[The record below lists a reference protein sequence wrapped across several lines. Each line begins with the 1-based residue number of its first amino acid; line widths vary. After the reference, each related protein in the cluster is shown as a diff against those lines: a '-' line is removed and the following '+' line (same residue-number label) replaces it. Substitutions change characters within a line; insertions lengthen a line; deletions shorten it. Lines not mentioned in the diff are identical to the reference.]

1 MGLTAVALL
10 TSMVFA
16 EVLTRTF
23 LPRPGFE
30 SIPDQLSIIPH
41 PTRGYTYSPN
51 LPGINS
57 WGLRDDPIG
66 TGETVHILAVGDS
79 FTVGGGVRREEAW
92 PAQLE
97 LLLNS
102 ASVLPYRI
110 RVVNAG
116 VSAYSL
122 TQIRVLTG
130 ELAEELKPRIIV
142 VGLYTSRYWRIN
154 DPYVYFHGMA
164 VRKSD
169 MPNIKVVKGGMI
181 LTPFESGSLRSL
193 DFFLADHFYFG
204 AYILRESGAAVEKVT
219 SYFDKE
225 PLQPS
230 HSDIE
235 KLLEPLLKELEK
247 IHDLC
252 VASNRPL
259 VVLLINDQEE
269 DGHFKE
275 IEKQYNEVVKS
286 FCRRFGV
293 MVVDPLPVF
302 EESANGRP
310 IFRLE
315 NDHHW
320 SSLAHQVAAKE
331 LLRFLVKENVLTG
344 AFGPSHENN
353 SPTK

>member
-1 MGLTAVALL
+1 M
-10 TSMVFA
+10 
-16 EVLTRTF
+16 RK
-23 LPRPGFE
+23 
-30 SIPDQLSIIPH
+30 
-41 PTRGYTYSPN
+41 
-51 LPGINS
+51 
-57 WGLRDDPIG
+57 
-66 TGETVHILAVGDS
+66 
-79 FTVGGGVRREEAW
+79 EEAW
-92 PAQLE
+92 PAQLQ
-97 LLLNS
+97 LLINS
-102 ASVLPYRI
+102 ASVLPYRV

-130 ELAEELKPRIIV
+130 ELAEEFKPRIIV
-142 VGLYTSRYWRIN
+142 VGLYSSRYWRIN

-169 MPNIKVVKGGMI
+169 TPNIRLVKGGMI

-204 AYILRESGAAVEKVT
+204 AYILRESDSAVEQVR

-225 PLQPS
+225 PPQPS

-247 IHDLC
+247 IRDLC
-252 VASNRPL
+252 VASNRHL
-259 VVLLINDQEE
+259 VVLLINEQEK

-286 FCRRFGV
+286 FCRRSGV
-293 MVVDPLPVF
+293 AVVDPLPVF
-302 EESANGRP
+302 EESSNGRP
-310 IFRLE
+310 VFRLGD
-315 NDHHW
+315 DHHW

-331 LLRFLVKENVLTG
+331 LLKFLMKENVLTG
-344 AFGPSHENN
+344 ASGPSHKNN